1 MVNFEQTK
9 EVEVGGGFPYNQG
22 KCLGQTITDQN
33 KIKRYFQSGKL
44 SVNSVNSYSSEK
56 KNHAEMFHSD
66 IF

>member
-1 MVNFEQTK
+1 MVSFEQTK
-9 EVEVGGGFPYNQG
+9 EVEVGGGFPHNQG
-22 KCLGQTITDQN
+22 KCLGQTIIDQN

-44 SVNSVNSYSSEK
+44 SSNSVNSYSSKK